1 MARVMVFSGH
11 LIKVTESEL
20 RCHVMAF
27 IDQSYSG
34 FPLYDGTASITR
46 LKKHSPY
53 PTRNFHSTP
62 SGRQRSHLDES
73 FYVNSSV
80 LQILIDDFKIMCL
93 HALVK
98 LVAGDRMVGLIEG
111 KCSKYP

>member
-1 MARVMVFSGH
+1 MAKVMVFSGH
-11 LIKVTESEL
+11 PMKVTESEL
-20 RCHVMAF
+20 RCQVMAL

-46 LKKHSPY
+46 LKKTLPIS
-53 PTRNFHSTP
+53 NSEFQITP
-62 SGRQRSHLDES
+62 SGKQSSQLDERL
-73 FYVNSSV
+73 YVNSSA
-80 LQILIDDFKIMCL
+80 LQTLIDDFRVMCF

-111 KCSKYP
+111 KCSK